1 MFNSVVVAML
11 REVVICGGDNLPG
24 LGVWV
29 TMVEYKKEKRKV
41 RWLGSDLYFRVKLQ
55 FVWRQCNITASSQ

>member
-29 TMVEYKKEKRKV
+29 TMVEYKKEKRRV

-55 FVWRQCNITASSQ
+55 FV